1 MYSGTTLTKFSGRI
15 LGAHQKIDR
24 VARHQLML
32 ILPQRDVFPSI
43 RDILHFEGKNG
54 PDGIKRKSPSHDEPW
69 HFYSPFDKSDIG
81 ILKLIGDHYN
91 QLIDSLEK
99 NNTKR
104 AAFEAAWLAHA
115 LVDGLTP
122 SHHYPYEQKLAEL
135 RGGRALSSRRT
146 IKEKAIIPGR
156 NKREVLNN
164 NWKMWGVRGLLSTH
178 WLFDFGA
185 STIIVPLSL
194 NRTIPTEADVERM
207 RAVGIIEWFKQ
218 AALEIATLNMYEDYY
233 NKGWTPSLARQ
244 VRTQLAPTIV
254 KTVTLTWYM
263 AVVDRQSVK
272 LES

>member
-1 MYSGTTLTKFSGRI
+1 MYSGTTLTKFSGRV

-24 VARHQLML
+24 IARQQLSQ

-69 HFYSPFDKSDIG
+69 HFYSPFDDSDSG

-91 QLIDSLEK
+91 QLVDNLHTGD
-99 NNTKR
+99 TKR

-122 SHHYPYEQKLAEL
+122 SHHYPYEEKLSEL
-135 RGGRALSSRRT
+135 RGGKSLETRT
-146 IKEKAIIPGR
+146 TIREKAIIPGKNR
-156 NKREVLNN
+156 RETLNN

-185 STIIVPLSL
+185 STIIAPLSFSG
-194 NRTIPTEADVERM
+194 TIPSEADVEKIRETG
-207 RAVGIIEWFKQ
+207 VIDWFKQ
-218 AALEIATLNMYEDYY
+218 SAREIATLNMYEEYY
-233 NKGWTPSLARQ
+233 KKGWTPTLARQ

-263 AVVDRQSVK
+263 AVVDRK
-272 LES
+272 LIVINQ